1 MAEIL
6 PQQRY
11 NKIAG
16 DEERSGSRH
25 VTAADADDDKEVS

>member
-6 PQQRY
+6 PQQR
-11 NKIAG
+11 KIAG
-16 DEERSGSRH
+16 DEELSGSRD